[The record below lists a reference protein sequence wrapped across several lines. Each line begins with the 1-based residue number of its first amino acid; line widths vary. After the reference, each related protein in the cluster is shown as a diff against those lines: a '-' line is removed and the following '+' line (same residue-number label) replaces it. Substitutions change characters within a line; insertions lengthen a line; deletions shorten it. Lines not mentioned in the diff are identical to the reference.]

1 MHGILAD
8 MPLTL
13 EDCRRFYTEEIR
25 FAANLQNVALLEAFA
40 RVPREKF
47 LAAGPWRIASADM
60 AMGGAKYILTENDDP
75 CHVYHNVAIALDPAR
90 GLNNGQPAALAKWIE
105 ALAIKPGERVFHLGC
120 GVGYYTAIMAEV
132 VGASG
137 SVIASE
143 IDVDLAA
150 RAKENLKAW
159 PQVEVREGDG
169 VTLNPGA
176 CNAILINAGVTH
188 AHSSWL
194 DSLTENGRLVL
205 PLTIP
210 MGGSMAASLGKGVMV
225 KIARGAAGFSA
236 RVVTF
241 VAIYSCASVRDPQ
254 LEPVLAKA
262 MASGA
267 LLKIKSLRRDWHP
280 VAETCVVH
288 GEEMC
293 LSSAPSAEQT
303 P

>member
-1 MHGILAD
+1 